1 MTLLSK
7 GAYGCVYYPKV
18 RCSGKKTNNTKYV
31 SKIQESNFTSKNEI
45 YVSNLIKTQ
54 IPRYGN
60 MFSVIV
66 RSCPVE
72 YKEIKDTEIAEC
84 PLINNEDDNEIV
96 LMDLEYIK
104 NVDIYKFLE
113 ESTDFYFVIRKI
125 LHSYKYLLNSI
136 KQLSSR
142 QIVHFDLKPDNIL
155 IDTVRSVPI
164 IIDFGLSLDINK
176 VLQAFAGEKTNIA
189 LLKNHFFTS
198 YPKYYI
204 WPIEVH
210 YICYLLNVNE
220 KPTEKDIERM
230 CDEYVDGN
238 EILNELYSKSF
249 VNKYRSECFTNLKQY
264 IGEKSTDV
272 IKTIVKDSYSTW
284 DNYSLSVIMMNL
296 LYLLNFNGFGENKLI
311 VDFSQLLLTNIHP
324 NFKKRML
331 IQDTINRFGEITY
344 RDGIIE
350 DSNFGVLVNNIN
362 RHISDFINEL
372 RLNTRRIKR
381 LTADFKPSTSS

>member
-18 RCSGKKTNNTKYV
+18 RCTGKQTNNTKFV
-31 SKIQESNFTSKNEI
+31 SKLQENNFASKNELYI
-45 YVSNLIKTQ
+45 SNIIKGK
-54 IPRYGN
+54 IPKYGN

-84 PLINNEDDNEIV
+84 PLIDKKNNIV

-104 NVDIYKFLE
+104 NVDIYRFLE

-136 KQLSSR
+136 KELSSH
-142 QIVHFDLKPDNIL
+142 QIVHFDLKSDNIL
-155 IDTVRSVPI
+155 IDKVRKMPI
-164 IIDFGLSLDINK
+164 IIDFGLSLDVNK
-176 VLQAFAGEKTNIA
+176 VLQAFGGEKTNIA
-189 LLKNHFFTS
+189 LLKNYFFTS
-198 YPKYYI
+198 YPRYYI

-210 YICYLLNVNE
+210 YVCYLLNVNE
-220 KPTEKDIERM
+220 TPTEREIEKI
-230 CDEYVDGN
+230 CDEYVEGN
-238 EILNELYSKSF
+238 EILNLLYSKSF
-249 VNKYRSECFTNLKQY
+249 VNRYKHECIAALKSY

-272 IKTIVKDSYSTW
+272 IRKIVEESYLTW
-284 DNYSLSVIMMNL
+284 DNYSLSVLMMNL

-324 NFKKRML
+324 NYKKRML
-331 IQDTINRFGEITY
+331 IEETINKFSEIAY

-350 DSNFGVLVNNIN
+350 DSNFGQLVKNIN
-362 RHISDFINEL
+362 VNIAEFIDEL
-372 RLNTRRIKR
+372 RMNTRRIKR
-381 LTADFKPSTSS
+381 LTANLTMH